1 MHTVG
6 PEHRILPSVAQPNL
20 CLWAAALLAVVLV
33 PSAAFATTQAGVA
46 AAISGQVMVTPE
58 DQSAGRPAVS
68 GMPINV
74 LDTIRSG
81 DASQMQVLLLDETV
95 LTVGPNT
102 EIQVDELVF
111 DPNSLDKSKLTAKI
125 SKGAFGYVS
134 GTIAANRPENV
145 EIKVPVGTIGV
156 RGTSIF
162 GVEDPATGKTFIG
175 LLGPGPRN
183 DANLHPGGFTFTN
196 DTGTTEVLR
205 TGFGLFATPDQKP
218 QVIAIPQNL
227 LSIVLSNLHN
237 QVANAGTGGTKGG
250 NSGQG
255 GNSGGQGGN
264 ACNLSGHSTATQQDN
279 ATVLNIINVTK
290 GNTDPGGKP
299 AQDKVL
305 HDDRTS
311 TPAPQSVVADTQS
324 ILANITRQVGA
335 NAIPVGLAVPLA
347 IQLNWTSAG
356 FTDFELHL
364 TGPNLDGT
372 RFHLDAEA
380 VDQGRA
386 PGIGNFGSAP
396 FARIENDD
404 ENANGHQVA
413 VINGFNSS
421 GKYTVSAFADTG
433 AQNDFNNP
441 SNHVSVNLIK
451 NGVMRRGAGGIASIN
466 PGSGTTIITVIAPQ
480 NQPGNVW
487 TALDINPKSATAAS
501 VTVVNTVTHVNDP
514 SQIR

>member
-1 MHTVG
+1 
-6 PEHRILPSVAQPNL
+6 
-20 CLWAAALLAVVLV
+20 
-33 PSAAFATTQAGVA
+33 
-46 AAISGQVMVTPE
+46 
-58 DQSAGRPAVS
+58 
-68 GMPINV
+68 
-74 LDTIRSG
+74 
-81 DASQMQVLLLDETV
+81 MQVLLLDETV

-205 TGFGLFATPDQKP
+205 TGFGLFATTDQKP
-218 QVIAIPQNL
+218 QVIPIPQNL
-227 LSIVLSNLHN
+227 LTIVLSNLHN
-237 QVANAGTGGTKGG
+237 QVANSGTGGTKGG

-255 GNSGGQGGN
+255 GQGGNSGGQGGN
-264 ACNLSGHSTATQQDN
+264 AGNLSGHSTATQQDN
-279 ATVLNIINVTK
+279 ATVLAIVNTTGGQIDSHKSNVT
-290 GNTDPGGKP
+290 
-299 AQDKVL
+299 QDIVL
-305 HDDRTS
+305 QQAPTLTS
-311 TPAPQSVVADTQS
+311 TPTPQS
-324 ILANITRQVGA
+324 ILADITRQVGA

-347 IQLNWTSAG
+347 IQLNWTTAG

-364 TGPNLDGT
+364 TGPNPDGT

-380 VDQGRA
+380 A
-386 PGIGNFGSAP
+386 PTGSFGSAP

-441 SNHVSVNLIK
+441 SNHVSVNLVK
-451 NGVMRRGAGGIASIN
+451 NGVMTRGAGGIASIN
-466 PGSGTTIITVIAPQ
+466 PGSGTTIVTVIAPQ